1 MPQRVIAAARMCVRR
16 VVGSEAK
23 LSKIASRLSGLLVMA
38 ASLASATPSLTTA
51 ADLASIYSV
60 APLQSVAFSWVGPYV
75 GATLGYQWGNFD
87 NDPTTPKGLAGGLPA
102 DFNWQNGRLGGQT
115 EIGFTAGGDDMFAPW
130 QFSNPWFG
138 TAGGRAGIAVNGAMP
153 FGSAGF
159 AYGELTASTFG
170 NPSDSRSGLGFPA
183 GPGGELG
190 FAQHWSAKAERPYF
204 ELDDRHVS
212 VTTANNSLAANLVRL
227 GLNYRF

>member
-16 VVGSEAK
+16 VIGSEAK

-51 ADLASIYSV
+51 ADLASIYYA
-60 APLQSVAFSWVGPYV
+60 APLRSVAFNWVGPYI
-75 GATLGYQWGNFD
+75 GATLGHEWGNFD
-87 NDPTTPKGLAGGLPA
+87 NDPTTPKGVAGGLPA
-102 DFNWQNGRLGGQT
+102 GFNWQNGILGG
-115 EIGFTAGGDDMFAPW
+115 EPDIGFTAGDDMFAPW

-138 TAGGRAGIAVNGAMP
+138 TAGGRAGVAVNGAMP
-153 FGSAGF
+153 FGPAGF
-159 AYGELTASTFG
+159 TCGELTASTFG
-170 NPSDSRSGLGFPA
+170 NPSESRSGLDFPA
-183 GPGGELG
+183 GPGGELS
-190 FAQHWSAKAERPYF
+190 FAQHWSAKVERLYF

>member
-1 MPQRVIAAARMCVRR
+1 M
-16 VVGSEAK
+16 
-23 LSKIASRLSGLLVMA
+23 SKIASRLSGLLVMA

-51 ADLASIYSV
+51 ADLASIYYA
-60 APLQSVAFSWVGPYV
+60 APLRSVAFNWVGPYI
-75 GATLGYQWGNFD
+75 GATLGHEWGNFD
-87 NDPTTPKGLAGGLPA
+87 NDPTTPKGVAGGFA
-102 DFNWQNGRLGGQT
+102 AGFNWQNGSLGG
-115 EIGFTAGGDDMFAPW
+115 EPDIGFTAGDDTFAPW

-138 TAGGRAGIAVNGAMP
+138 TMP
-153 FGSAGF
+153 FGPAGF

-170 NPSDSRSGLGFPA
+170 NPSESRSGLDFPA
-183 GPGGELG
+183 GPGGELN
-190 FAQHWSAKAERPYF
+190 FAQHWSAKVERLYF